1 MITLTCVYAQVWFDS
16 HAVISLQVQA
26 IREGLMSVIPESVLS
41 LLTWSN
47 LERGVCGDREIS
59 VAQLKSACKCFY
71 HSGDY

>member
-1 MITLTCVYAQVWFDS
+1 MYVYAQVWSDFR
-16 HAVISLQVQA
+16 VVVLVQVQA

-71 HSGDY
+71 MGMNF